1 MNEDSEGGLHDARFP
16 AMRVIGGDEEA
27 RSVAQRAYMKAM
39 REGVAE
45 TRQQGGEPDY
55 DLLSQVASDIAQEAY
70 DAFVG
75 R

>member
-1 MNEDSEGGLHDARFP
+1 MSEDSEGGLHDARFP

-27 RSVAQRAYMKAM
+27 RSVAQRAYVKSDE
-39 REGVAE
+39 EGVAE
-45 TRQQGGEPDY
+45 A
-55 DLLSQVASDIAQEAY
+55 ASKAASRIRSAVWVFDIAQEAY